1 LNPSFS
7 TFMKNSEKWKPC
19 LKRKVFTKFNLRIKF
34 SQHRGFCAGVKLN
47 SWVLCMIRIF
57 SLIWTNRAQ

>member
-47 SWVLCMIRIF
+47 SWG
-57 SLIWTNRAQ
+57 